1 MRHKKLLTV
10 MLAAVM
16 AFSSIGCGGSKPA
29 EGSAPAAESK
39 TEGEQ
44 TSESPAGE
52 SVQTDGQKVEIRFT
66 WWGDTKRND
75 MYNEICDRFE
85 EANPDIKVMREPM
98 SWSD

>member
-39 TEGEQ
+39 TEGHQ
-44 TSESPAGE
+44 SLRPGKAFR
-52 SVQTDGQKVEIRFT
+52 QTDKKWKFVLPGGVIPRET
-66 WWGDTKRND
+66 
-75 MYNEICDRFE
+75 ICTMKYATDLRK
-85 EANPDIKVMREPM
+85 PIPTSR
-98 SWSD
+98 S

>member
-52 SVQTDGQKVEIRFT
+52 SAQTDGQKVEIRFT
-66 WWGDTKRND
+66 WWAIPRET
-75 MYNEICDRFE
+75 ICTMKYATDLRK
-85 EANPDIKVMREPM
+85 PIPTSR
-98 SWSD
+98 S